1 MDKRMRVINLLI
13 RTIILLMLL
22 PACNASKTTQP
33 ADQALV
39 TITPGTTLQAL
50 DAAALETI
58 QQELVT
64 FMLNFI
70 QQEMIGDSPPEAA
83 IISWWDG
90 GEVST
95 DDTNYRSLGFAEL
108 IKLWW
113 WEKGQLS
120 EMSDPRAA
128 ISQYRQDYQSGQGFE
143 VVWGEYNFG
152 ILSLSADGQHAEIG
166 MSASIAIDYEYEII
180 YTLDRNA
187 NGAWEITG
195 EEMLWVA

>member
-1 MDKRMRVINLLI
+1 MYKRMKAINLLI
-13 RTIILLMLL
+13 RTIILLTLL
-22 PACNASKTTQP
+22 PACNALKTTQ
-33 ADQALV
+33 QAER
-39 TITPGTTLQAL
+39 TL
-50 DAAALETI
+50 DAVTFETI

-70 QQEMIGDSPPEAA
+70 QQEMLGASPPEAA
-83 IISWWDG
+83 IIALWEG
-90 GEVST
+90 GKVYT
-95 DDTNYRSLGFAEL
+95 DDTNYKSLGFAEL

-128 ISQYRQDYQSGQGFE
+128 ISQYRQDYQSGQEFE
-143 VVWGEYNFG
+143 AVWGEYNFG

-166 MSASIAIDYEYEII
+166 MSASIAIGYEYETI

-187 NGAWEITG
+187 SGEWEITS
-195 EEMLWVA
+195 EEMLWIA